1 METVSAGFRT
11 NEALCQLT
19 YEAPYVGPEGDRP
32 SRSIQAV
39 KHTYLENLGVVK
51 IRHVT

>member
-11 NEALCQLT
+11 NEAQCQLT

-32 SRSIQAV
+32 TVGLYRQSSIL
-39 KHTYLENLGVVK
+39 T
-51 IRHVT
+51 